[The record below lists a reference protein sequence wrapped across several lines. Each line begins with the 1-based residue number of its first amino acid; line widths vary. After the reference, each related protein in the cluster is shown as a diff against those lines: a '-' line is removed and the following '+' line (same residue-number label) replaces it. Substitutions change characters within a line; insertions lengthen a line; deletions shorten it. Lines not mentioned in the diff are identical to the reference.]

1 MPDDGDNRPKSLAE
15 RVATV
20 ETDMVWVKA
29 KLETIDNRTWYTL
42 AAVVVFGIISIIIA
56 LIGFMPKGHAILAS
70 LTLIGLTVRSK
81 SKAFETALSIIQADL
96 MAEKLGEKIQ
106 PIIEKP
112 KLSTRIID
120 LANVPVQGEE
130 VLLDLDGEGVLEKL
144 LLRSP
149 NANFR
154 ISLTTEKV
162 ELEGDYTH
170 FQDVCAYQ
178 EDDTYVL
185 EITNIEFAEKVR
197 LVVKAEA
204 ITFSKIFIKYCLS
217 S

>member
-56 LIGFMPKGHAILAS
+56 LIGFMPKGHATLAS

-96 MAEKLGEKIQ
+96 TAEKLAEKIQ

-112 KLSTRIID
+112 KPSTQIID
-120 LANVPVQGEE
+120 VENVPIQGED

-149 NANFR
+149 SPNFR
-154 ISLTTEKV
+154 IVLTTEKAK
-162 ELEGDYTH
+162 LEGDYAH
-170 FQDVCAYQ
+170 FQDMCAYK
-178 EDDTYVL
+178 EDNTYVL
-185 EITNIEFAEKVR
+185 EITNIEFAKKIR
-197 LVVKAEA
+197 LT
-204 ITFSKIFIKYCLS
+204 ITATELTMFNHIFLKYS
-217 S
+217 TV